1 MKDLTI
7 EEKAERYDV
16 VIEKLRSLHDNYDTV
31 STLIDVK
38 EELEHIFP
46 ELKESEDE
54 RMKRVLT
61 EGFAIL
67 SKDEEWYDG
76 VTVGQILAWFEKR
89 GEQNPTDKV
98 EQKHAEWSEEDER
111 ERKRVVGLLE
121 GWLSTFK
128 ETNYAED
135 CKCGIDW
142 LKSLKDRVQPKVELT
157 QLDKNIL
164 EAAIAFVEQNN
175 HFNCWRGVDKHTV
188 LSALHSLR
196 PQNTWKPSEQ
206 DILLLERIANNKS
219 NPQDFQASLCGL
231 IGELKKLREE

>member
-1 MKDLTI
+1 MKTEEEYKAEVLQLMRDLYPTLKG
-7 EEKAERYDV
+7 EEKERAER
-16 VIEKLRSLHDNYDTV
+16 L
-31 STLIDVK
+31 
-38 EELEHIFP
+38 FP
-46 ELKESEDE
+46 ELKENEDE
-54 RMKRVLT
+54 RTWLI
-61 EGFAIL
+61 EFIQ
-67 SKDEEWYDG
+67 EEID
-76 VTVGQILAWFEKR
+76 
-89 GEQNPTDKV
+89 
-98 EQKHAEWSEEDER
+98 
-111 ERKRVVGLLE
+111 
-121 GWLSTFK
+121 WLSTDIRDSNDRIK
-128 ETNYAED
+128 LGNLRRSLS
-135 CKCGIDW
+135 W